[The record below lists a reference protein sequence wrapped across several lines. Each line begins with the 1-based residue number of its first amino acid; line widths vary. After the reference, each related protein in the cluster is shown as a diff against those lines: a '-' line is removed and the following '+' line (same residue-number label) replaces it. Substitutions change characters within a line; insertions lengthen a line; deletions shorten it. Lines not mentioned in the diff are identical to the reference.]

1 MVAKTILKSGIKYV
15 KKRVAAA
22 KTRKQT
28 NSLDKYNI
36 HVRGSSSK
44 GPVPIKNQSLQ
55 KSTLSGRT
63 YSISNSKLSA
73 KTMISLGG
81 PYGQSTAA
89 RFQDSVK
96 DLIGIDS
103 VSIKNAQKKLFKR
116 KKKKWKYIYLNYYII
131 IQASGMFGHGRNFMV
146 LGRENEQKTR

>member
-1 MVAKTILKSGIKYV
+1 MKFMVAKTILKAGIKYV

-63 YSISNSKLSA
+63 YSVSNNRLST
-73 KTMISLGG
+73 KTMLDIGG
-81 PYGQSTAA
+81 GYGSTTTS

-96 DLIGIDS
+96 DLIGLDS
-103 VSIKNAQKKLFKR
+103 ASIKKAQRRLFKR
-116 KKKKWKYIYLNYYII
+116 KKKK
-131 IQASGMFGHGRNFMV
+131 
-146 LGRENEQKTR
+146 

>member
-63 YSISNSKLSA
+63 YSVSNNKLST
-73 KTMISLGG
+73 KTMLDIGG
-81 PYGQSTAA
+81 GYGSTTTS

-96 DLIGIDS
+96 DLIGLDS
-103 VSIKNAQKKLFKR
+103 ASIKKAQRRLFKR
-116 KKKKWKYIYLNYYII
+116 KKKK
-131 IQASGMFGHGRNFMV
+131 
-146 LGRENEQKTR
+146 

>member
-1 MVAKTILKSGIKYV
+1 MVARTLIKAGIAYGKKKARERAARKTTK
-15 KKRVAAA
+15 
-22 KTRKQT
+22 
-28 NSLDKYNI
+28 SLDKYNI
-36 HVRGSSSK
+36 HAGGKSSK

-63 YSISNSKLSA
+63 YSISNSNLSS

-96 DLIGIDS
+96 DLIGLDS
-103 VSIKNAQKKLFKR
+103 VSIKKAQRKLFKR
-116 KKKKWKYIYLNYYII
+116 KKKK
-131 IQASGMFGHGRNFMV
+131 
-146 LGRENEQKTR
+146 

>member
-1 MVAKTILKSGIKYV
+1 MVVKTLIKAGVNYV
-15 KKRVAAA
+15 KKRASAA

-28 NSLDKYNI
+28 KSLDKYNI
-36 HVRGSSSK
+36 HAGGSSSK

-63 YSISNSKLSA
+63 YSISNSKLSS

-103 VSIKNAQKKLFKR
+103 VSIRNAQKKLYKR
-116 KKKKWKYIYLNYYII
+116 KKKK
-131 IQASGMFGHGRNFMV
+131 
-146 LGRENEQKTR
+146 